1 MVEQKTENLWV
12 SGSNPLLDIKLYK
25 MQNLQIKIQFKAFNY
40 KLLDKTIYK
49 ISQKGLSLQLNC
61 TNPVSLPT
69 KKHLFTVL
77 KSPHVNKKARDQF
90 QLITHKRLI
99 ILNFNELE
107 LENVKLFLDYIK
119 SLSSGIE
126 IKINYLT
133 NLNWNKI

>member
-1 MVEQKTENLWV
+1 MQNIK
-12 SGSNPLLDIKLYK
+12 IKL
-25 MQNLQIKIQFKAFNY
+25 QFKAFNY

-49 ISQKGLSLQLNC
+49 MVQKGLALQLNI

-99 ILNFNELE
+99 ILTCTELE
-107 LENVKLFLDYIK
+107 LANLKLYLDYIK

-126 IKINYLT
+126 IKIKYIN
-133 NLNWNKI
+133 NFNWNTINS

>member
-1 MVEQKTENLWV
+1 
-12 SGSNPLLDIKLYK
+12 
-25 MQNLQIKIQFKAFNY
+25 MQNIKIKIQFKTFNY
-40 KLLDKTIYK
+40 RLLDKILYK
-49 ISQKGLSLQLNC
+49 IVQKGLALQLKV

-99 ILNFNELE
+99 LLTFNEFE
-107 LENVKLFLDYIK
+107 LENVKLYLDFIK

-126 IKINYLT
+126 IKITYINNT
-133 NLNWNKI
+133 NWKQLIN